1 MATTVQFG
9 HVIGLGQKPYL
20 KRFNAGRA
28 TLRAHA
34 RQVVDA
40 WFDGGFVG
48 VGYPRNAFTTAF
60 HTFTAQARHDAIR
73 QKGLMTNWPLRR
85 RIDSVA
91 TTKRQ
96 VTLDVLAPHGR
107 PAGMTARFTLRF
119 RTSGHAR
126 KRVTVTGR
134 LFLTRNA
141 HGLWRIFGYDVSKG
155 AK

>member
-1 MATTVQFG
+1 MQ
-9 HVIGLGQKPYL
+9 VII
-20 KRFNAGRA
+20 
-28 TLRAHA
+28 
-34 RQVVDA
+34 QVVNERDTA
-40 WFDGGFVG
+40 WRPHPCPPAIQATSR
-48 VGYPRNAFTTAF
+48 PRMRGRIEAVQGAVAVLQRDEHTA
-60 HTFTAQARHDAIR
+60 AWHDAIR